1 MRLRQLARKLGV
13 HPEKILTLLSESG
26 HELQNDA
33 NSKLTEEQVEI
44 TLTHF
49 PLPVVEAEATEE
61 DDTSTTVE
69 APQEIEEPASALVE
83 VVNSEEPVES
93 TEAKDEVTGDDEE
106 VTEEVIEKSDP
117 DLEHLEIP
125 FGPPSHATSQ
135 VSEIDREQPIEAIEK
150 PEKVIIQ
157 LEKQKP
163 EVKVYN
169 AIEEDEE
176 FLNAELIKTE
186 KPVLE
191 GLKVVGKIEL
201 PEPKKP
207 TEKTEEDTD
216 AEEKSDKSS
225 QKNDRRKGGRNDRGK
240 GRNGRNQRQRLSPLE
255 YERQKAERL
264 AKKKKKE
271 AERKLK
277 KKKEE
282 HYRAKLDAKLKAKKK
297 TPPAKPKKQVV
308 EEEEAM
314 APLPI
319 NGMSRP
325 KPVAPKAKKKKGKG
339 PLKKFWG
346 WLNGESDKF

>member
-13 HPEKILTLLSESG
+13 HPEKILTLLADSG
-26 HELQNDA
+26 HELQNEA

-44 TLTHF
+44 AETHF
-49 PLPVVEAEATEE
+49 PPPVVEKEEAETEEIPVAEPAAPMAVEEETAPVVEAPASEDDTATEE
-61 DDTSTTVE
+61 PDEELV
-69 APQEIEEPASALVE
+69 IEE
-83 VVNSEEPVES
+83 
-93 TEAKDEVTGDDEE
+93 K
-106 VTEEVIEKSDP
+106 DP
-117 DLEHLEIP
+117 DLEHLEVP

-135 VSEIDREQPIEAIEK
+135 VSPADETEPVTEAAPEQPG
-150 PEKVIIQ
+150 KVVIQ
-157 LEKQKP
+157 LEKPKP

-176 FLNAELIKTE
+176 FINAELIKTE

-191 GLKVVGKIEL
+191 GLKVVGKIDL

-207 TEKTEEDTD
+207 EPKTEEEGETEASTD
-216 AEEKSDKSS
+216 KPDK
-225 QKNDRRKGGRNDRGK
+225 KNQQSRNGRNDRGR
-240 GRNGRNQRQRLSPLE
+240 GRNRKNQRQRLSPLE

-264 AKKKKKE
+264 AKKKKRD

-277 KKKEE
+277 QKKEE
-282 HYRAKLDAKLKAKKK
+282 HYRTKLEAKSKAKKK
-297 TPPAKPKKQVV
+297 PAPARPKKKAPQ
-308 EEEEAM
+308 EEEAM

-325 KPVAPKAKKKKGKG
+325 KPVAPKAKKEKG
-339 PLKKFWG
+339 PLKRFWG

>member
-13 HPEKILTLLSESG
+13 HPDKILTLLSDSG
-26 HELQNDA
+26 HELQNEA

-49 PLPVVEAEATEE
+49 PLPVVEEKETEE
-61 DDTSTTVE
+61 DATSTPEASPEIVKPAPEVVE
-69 APQEIEEPASALVE
+69 AA
-83 VVNSEEPVES
+83 
-93 TEAKDEVTGDDEE
+93 TTT
-106 VTEEVIEKSDP
+106 TEEQVEAIEAGEEEAQKEIVEKADP
-117 DLEHLEIP
+117 DLEHLEVP
-125 FGPPSHATSQ
+125 FGPPAHATSQ
-135 VSEIDREQPIEAIEK
+135 VSELDREQSVEGVEPAEK

-157 LEKQKP
+157 LEKPKP

-207 TEKTEEDTD
+207 VEKTEEDAET
-216 AEEKSDKSS
+216 EEKTDKSS

-264 AKKKKKE
+264 AKKKKQE

-277 KKKEE
+277 QKKEE
-282 HYRAKLDAKLKAKKK
+282 HYKARLDAKLKAKKK
-297 TPPAKPKKQVV
+297 TSPAKPKKKVAQ
-308 EEEEAM
+308 EEEAM

-325 KPVAPKAKKKKGKG
+325 KPVAPKAKKQKGA
-339 PLKKFWG
+339 LKRFWG